1 MVSVWFTQFFF
12 IMSGVTLIL
21 LINED
26 KLTKFE
32 ENHSKNKK
40 ERKARK

>member
-1 MVSVWFTQFFF
+1 MVPVWFTRFFF
-12 IMSGVTLIL
+12 IMSGVILVL

-26 KLTKFE
+26 KLIKFE

-40 ERKARK
+40 ERRKRK

>member
-1 MVSVWFTQFFF
+1 MVSVWFTRFFF
-12 IMSGVTLIL
+12 IMSGVILVL

-26 KLTKFE
+26 KLIKFE

-40 ERKARK
+40 QRRVRK